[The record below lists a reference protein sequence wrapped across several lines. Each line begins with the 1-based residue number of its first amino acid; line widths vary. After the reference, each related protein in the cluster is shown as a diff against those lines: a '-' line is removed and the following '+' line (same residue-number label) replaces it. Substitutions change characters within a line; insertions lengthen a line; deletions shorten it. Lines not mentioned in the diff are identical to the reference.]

1 MSNMNSKVQ
10 ELLAKAKAANAAKLS
25 AAQASQVAQV
35 STQVQPA
42 SQQLSPLEKA
52 KALIAARQAS
62 KQDPELHSQLPTIL
76 DRYGNT
82 ITLNAKQAEYARLAS
97 AGASCVL
104 IGAAGTGKTTS
115 MKAAIAALVQKG
127 IGLLESNGHKKLT
140 QSGTPAIVGC
150 AYTRIAVANLKANM
164 PEDMKANCLTI
175 HALLEYQP
183 FFEDYVD
190 ENGNI
195 RTKKYFAPARHANN
209 PLDSSIRTIII
220 DESSMLDLELFKKLL
235 DAIQHPIQFIF
246 LGDINQLPPVFGSA
260 ILGFAMNALPV
271 VELTEVYRNAGP
283 IVSLAH
289 RILSGKPVPASE
301 LDTLAIPGI
310 IKIQPWKK
318 KLMAE
323 DAVILASRFC
333 INAIDAG
340 LLDPEQDMILCPYN
354 KGFGTIA
361 LNEAIAG
368 HISKAK
374 GEPTYEIRAG
384 FKLVYLA
391 VGDRVLYEKEP
402 ATIVSIVPNM
412 VYRGAPVQ
420 PPSVYL
426 NRHGILEGAS
436 SKQATTEE
444 DLDSWL
450 DSVVAGTG
458 EDTEAEL
465 AKKASSHVVTVRLAD
480 GTEES
485 LDTAG
490 AINNLLL
497 GYALTVHKAQGSEWR
512 RVLLLTHSSHNSMI
526 TRELLYT
533 AVTRA
538 KESIHIIGEP
548 DILERGITKQ
558 VIVGNTL
565 AAKAEYFKGKAGSMS
580 IEELRWN

>member
-1 MSNMNSKVQ
+1 MNPKVQ
-10 ELLAKAKAANAAKLS
+10 ELLAKAKLANQAKL
-25 AAQASQVAQV
+25 ASQPAPA
-35 STQVQPA
+35 QPA
-42 SQQLSPLEKA
+42 QPSLSPLEKA
-52 KALIAARQAS
+52 KLLLATKQAS
-62 KQDPELHSQLPTIL
+62 QAPANQHSQDLPTIL

-82 ITLNAKQAEYARLAS
+82 ITLNAKQAEFARLATQ
-97 AGASCVL
+97 GKSCVL

-115 MKAAIAALVQKG
+115 MKAAIAALVQNG
-127 IGLLESNGHKKLT
+127 IGLLESNGHKKLV

-150 AYTRIAVANLKANM
+150 AYTRIAVANLRANM
-164 PEDMKANCLTI
+164 PDDMKPNCLTI
-175 HALLEYQP
+175 HALLEFQP

-195 RTKKYFAPARHANN
+195 RTKKYFAPARCAAN

-220 DESSMLDLELFKKLL
+220 DEASMLDLELFKLLL
-235 DAIQHPIQFIF
+235 DAIAHPIQFIF

-289 RILSGKPVPASE
+289 RILSGKPVPHTE
-301 LDTLAIPGI
+301 LDSLAIPDT

-318 KLMAE
+318 KLLAE
-323 DAVILASRFC
+323 DAVLLASRFC

-354 KGFGTIA
+354 KAFGTIA
-361 LNEAIAG
+361 LNEAIAH
-368 HISKAK
+368 HISMAK

-391 VGDRVLYEKEP
+391 AGDRVLYEKEP
-402 ATIVSIVPNM
+402 ATIVSINPNM
-412 VYRGAPVQ
+412 AYKGAPVQ
-420 PPSVYL
+420 PPSVRL

-436 SKQATTEE
+436 TKVATTEE

-458 EDTEAEL
+458 EDNEAEL
-465 AKKASSHVVTVRLAD
+465 AKKASSHVVTLKLAD

-485 LDTAG
+485 IDTAG
-490 AINNLLL
+490 ALNNLLL

-512 RVLLLTHSSHNSMI
+512 RVLLLTHSSHNSMLN
-526 TRELLYT
+526 RELLYT

-538 KESIHIIGEP
+538 KQSIHVIGEP
-548 DILERGITKQ
+548 DVLERGITKQ
-558 VIVGNTL
+558 AIVGNTL
-565 AAKAEYFKGKAGSMS
+565 AAKAEYFKGKASSVASSG
-580 IEELRWN
+580 LRWQ

>member
-1 MSNMNSKVQ
+1 MSTMNSKVQ
-10 ELLAKAKAANAAKLS
+10 ELLAKAKAANAAKVG
-25 AAQASQVAQV
+25 AAQALNQASQA
-35 STQVQPA
+35 SQPV

-62 KQDPELHSQLPTIL
+62 KQEPPASQDLPTIQ

-82 ITLNAKQAEYARLAS
+82 ITLNAKQAEFAKLAS

-150 AYTRIAVANLKANM
+150 AYTRIAVSNLKANM
-164 PEDMKANCLTI
+164 PEDMKPNCLTI

-195 RTKKYFAPARHANN
+195 RTKKYFAPARCASN

-220 DESSMLDLELFKKLL
+220 DEASMLDLELFKKLL

-283 IVSLAH
+283 IVGLAH
-289 RILSGKPVPASE
+289 RILSGKPVPSAE
-301 LDTLAIPGI
+301 LDTLAIPDT

-354 KGFGTIA
+354 KAFGTIA

-368 HISKAK
+368 HISRAK

-384 FKLVYLA
+384 FRLVYLA
-391 VGDRVLYEKEP
+391 TGDRVLYEKEP
-402 ATIVSIVPNM
+402 ATIVSINPNM

-436 SKQATTEE
+436 SKQATSEE

-458 EDTEAEL
+458 EDTEE
-465 AKKASSHVVTVRLAD
+465 AKKASSHIVTVQLVD
-480 GTEES
+480 GSEVS

-490 AINNLLL
+490 EINSLLL

-512 RVLLLTHSSHNSMI
+512 RVLLLTHSSHNSMLN
-526 TRELLYT
+526 RELLYT

-538 KESIHIIGEP
+538 KQSIHVIGEP
-548 DILERGITKQ
+548 DVLERGITKQ
-558 VIVGNTL
+558 AIVGNTL

-580 IEELRWN
+580 IEGLRWN